1 MNTAVQSY
9 TEATN
14 EESREIMSN
23 TTTKKS
29 NPLFEILFNVIIPS
43 IILMKLSGDEY
54 LGTAMALVVALL
66 FPIVYGGMDLIR
78 NKKFNFI
85 AALGFV
91 SVLLTGGIGLL
102 ELDTRWLAV
111 KEALIPGLIGLAVLG
126 STFTRYPLMQKMVLN
141 DTVLNLEV
149 ITERLKEN
157 GKTEAFDRCL
167 MSSNYL
173 FASTFAFSSA
183 MNYFLATWIVT
194 SPAGTPEFNEEL
206 GKLTLYSYPMIA
218 IPSMLMM
225 FGIFYYVWR
234 QIRAMTS
241 LETEQI
247 FHTK

>member
-1 MNTAVQSY
+1 
-9 TEATN
+9 
-14 EESREIMSN
+14 MSN
-23 TTTKKS
+23 TTAKKS
-29 NPLFEILFNVIIPS
+29 NPLVEILFNVFVPS
-43 IILMKLSGDEY
+43 FILMKFSGEEH
-54 LGTAMALVVALL
+54 LGTALALVVALL

-85 AALGFV
+85 SALGFV

-102 ELDTRWLAV
+102 ELDTKWLAL
-111 KEALIPGLIGLAVLG
+111 KEALIPGLIGFAVFG

-141 DTVLNLEV
+141 DTVLNLDL
-149 ITERLKEN
+149 ITQRLKER
-157 GKTEAFDRCL
+157 GKTDAFERCL

-173 FASTFAFSSA
+173 FASTFAFSSV

-194 SPAGTPEFNEEL
+194 SPAGTVEFNEEL
-206 GKLTLYSYPMIA
+206 GKLTLYSYPVIA

-234 QIRAMTS
+234 QIRSMTS

>member
-1 MNTAVQSY
+1 
-9 TEATN
+9 
-14 EESREIMSN
+14 MSN
-23 TTTKKS
+23 TENKKS
-29 NPLFEILFNVIIPS
+29 NPLFEILFNVFVPS
-43 IILMKLSGDEY
+43 FILMKFSGEEH
-54 LGTAMALVVALL
+54 LGTVMALVVALA
-66 FPIVYGGMDLIR
+66 FPVAYGGMELIR

-102 ELDTRWLAV
+102 ELDTRWLAL

-126 STFTRYPLMQKMVLN
+126 STFTRYPFMQKMILN
-141 DTVLNLEV
+141 DTILNLPL
-149 ITERLKEN
+149 IKERLEES
-157 GKTEAFDRCL
+157 GKSQAFERCL
-167 MSSNYL
+167 MTSNYL
-173 FASTFAFSSA
+173 FASTFAFSSV

-194 SPAGTPEFNEEL
+194 SPAGTAEFNEEL
-206 GKLTLYSYPMIA
+206 GKLTLYSYPIIA

>member
-1 MNTAVQSY
+1 MNS
-9 TEATN
+9 
-14 EESREIMSN
+14 
-23 TTTKKS
+23 TTQKKS
-29 NPLFEILFNVIIPS
+29 NPLFEILFNVVIPS
-43 IILMKLSGDEY
+43 FILMKFSGDEH
-54 LGTAMALVVALL
+54 LGTAMALVVALA
-66 FPIVYGGMDLIR
+66 FPIAYGAMDLIR

-91 SVLLTGGIGLL
+91 SILLTGGIGLL
-102 ELDTRWLAV
+102 ELDTRWLAL

-126 STFTRYPLMQKMVLN
+126 STFTRYPFMQKMVLN
-141 DTVLNLEV
+141 DTVLNLEL

-157 GKTEAFDRCL
+157 NKTQAFERCL

-194 SPAGTPEFNEEL
+194 SPAGTAEFNEEL
-206 GKLTLYSYPMIA
+206 GKLTLYSYPIIA

-234 QIRAMTS
+234 QIRAMTA

-247 FHTK
+247 FHAK

>member
-1 MNTAVQSY
+1 
-9 TEATN
+9 
-14 EESREIMSN
+14 MSN
-23 TTTKKS
+23 TTAKKS
-29 NPLFEILFNVIIPS
+29 NPLFEILFNVFIPS
-43 IILMKLSGDEY
+43 FILMKYSGEEH

-66 FPIVYGGMDLIR
+66 FPVVYGGMDLIR
-78 NKKFNFI
+78 NKKFNFFS
-85 AALGFV
+85 ALGFI

-102 ELDTRWLAV
+102 ELDTRWLAL
-111 KEALIPGLIGLAVLG
+111 KEALIPGLIGIAVLG

-141 DTVLNLEV
+141 DTVLNLAL
-149 ITERLKEN
+149 INERLREN
-157 GKTEAFDRCL
+157 GKTDAFERCL

-194 SPAGTPEFNEEL
+194 SPSGTAAFNEEL

-225 FGIFYYVWR
+225 FGIFYYIWR

-247 FHTK
+247 FHIK

>member
-1 MNTAVQSY
+1 
-9 TEATN
+9 
-14 EESREIMSN
+14 MSN
-23 TTTKKS
+23 TTAKKS
-29 NPLFEILFNVIIPS
+29 NPLFEILFNVFIPS
-43 IILMKLSGDEY
+43 FILMKYSGEEH

-66 FPIVYGGMDLIR
+66 FPVVYGGMALIR

-85 AALGFV
+85 SALGFI

-102 ELDTRWLAV
+102 ELDTRWLAL
-111 KEALIPGLIGLAVLG
+111 KEALIPGLIGIAVLG

-141 DTVLNLEV
+141 DTVLNLAL
-149 ITERLKEN
+149 INERLREN
-157 GKTEAFDRCL
+157 GKTDAFERCL

-194 SPAGTPEFNEEL
+194 SPSGTAAFNEEL

-225 FGIFYYVWR
+225 FGIFYYIWR

-247 FHTK
+247 FHIK

>member
-1 MNTAVQSY
+1 
-9 TEATN
+9 
-14 EESREIMSN
+14 MSN
-23 TTTKKS
+23 TTAKKS
-29 NPLFEILFNVIIPS
+29 NPLVEILFNVFVPS
-43 IILMKLSGDEY
+43 FILMKFSGEEH
-54 LGTAMALVVALL
+54 LGTALALVVALL

-85 AALGFV
+85 SALGFV

-102 ELDTRWLAV
+102 ELDTKWLAL
-111 KEALIPGLIGLAVLG
+111 KEALIPGLIGLAVFG

-141 DTVLNLEV
+141 DTVLNLNL
-149 ITERLKEN
+149 ITQRLKER
-157 GKTEAFDRCL
+157 GKTDAFERCL

-173 FASTFAFSSA
+173 FASTFAFSSV

-194 SPAGTPEFNEEL
+194 SPAGTVEFNEEL
-206 GKLTLYSYPMIA
+206 GKLTLYSYPVIA

-234 QIRAMTS
+234 QIRSMTS

>member
-1 MNTAVQSY
+1 
-9 TEATN
+9 
-14 EESREIMSN
+14 MSN
-23 TTTKKS
+23 TTAKKP
-29 NPLFEILFNVIIPS
+29 NPLFEILFNVFIPS
-43 IILMKLSGDEY
+43 FILMKFSGDEH

-66 FPIVYGGMDLIR
+66 FPIIYGGMDLVR

-85 AALGFV
+85 SALGFI

-102 ELDTRWLAV
+102 ELDTRWLAL

-126 STFTRYPLMQKMVLN
+126 STFTRYPMMQKLVLN
-141 DTVLNLEV
+141 DTVLNLAL
-149 ITERLKEN
+149 INQRLKEN
-157 GKTEAFDRCL
+157 GKTDAFERCL

-194 SPAGTPEFNEEL
+194 SPSGTAAFNEEL
-206 GKLTLYSYPMIA
+206 GKMTLYSYPMIA

-225 FGIFYYVWR
+225 FGIFYYIWR
-234 QIRAMTS
+234 QVRAMTS

-247 FHTK
+247 FHLK

>member
-1 MNTAVQSY
+1 MNSTSQ
-9 TEATN
+9 
-14 EESREIMSN
+14 
-23 TTTKKS
+23 KKS
-29 NPLFEILFNVIIPS
+29 NPLFEILFNVVIPS
-43 IILMKLSGDEY
+43 FILMKFSGDEH
-54 LGTAMALVVALL
+54 LGTAVALVVALA
-66 FPIVYGGMDLIR
+66 FPIAYGGMDLVR

-102 ELDTRWLAV
+102 ELDTRWLAL
-111 KEALIPGLIGLAVLG
+111 KEALIPGLIGLAVLV
-126 STFTRYPLMQKMVLN
+126 STFTRYPFMQKMVLN
-141 DTVLNLEV
+141 DSVLNLAL

-157 GKTEAFDRCL
+157 GKSQAFERCL

-206 GKLTLYSYPMIA
+206 GKLTLYSYPIIA

>member
-1 MNTAVQSY
+1 
-9 TEATN
+9 
-14 EESREIMSN
+14 MSN
-23 TTTKKS
+23 TTAKKP
-29 NPLFEILFNVIIPS
+29 NPLFEILFNVFIPS
-43 IILMKLSGDEY
+43 FILMKFSSDEH

-66 FPIVYGGMDLIR
+66 FPIIYGGMDLVR

-85 AALGFV
+85 SALGFI

-102 ELDTRWLAV
+102 ELDTRWLAL

-126 STFTRYPLMQKMVLN
+126 STFTRYPLMQKLVLN
-141 DTVLNLEV
+141 DTVLNLSL
-149 ITERLKEN
+149 INERLKEN
-157 GKTEAFDRCL
+157 GQSEAFERCL

-194 SPAGTPEFNEEL
+194 SPSGTAAFNEEL
-206 GKLTLYSYPMIA
+206 GKMTLYSYPMIA

-225 FGIFYYVWR
+225 FGIFYYIWR
-234 QIRAMTS
+234 QVRTMTS

-247 FHTK
+247 FHLK

>member
-1 MNTAVQSY
+1 
-9 TEATN
+9 
-14 EESREIMSN
+14 MSN
-23 TTTKKS
+23 TTAKKS
-29 NPLFEILFNVIIPS
+29 NPLVEILFNVFVPS
-43 IILMKLSGDEY
+43 FILMKFSGEEH
-54 LGTAMALVVALL
+54 LGTALALVVALL

-85 AALGFV
+85 SALGFV

-102 ELDTRWLAV
+102 ELDTKWLAL
-111 KEALIPGLIGLAVLG
+111 KEALIPGLIGLAVFG

-141 DTVLNLEV
+141 DTVLNLEL
-149 ITERLKEN
+149 ITQRLKER
-157 GKTEAFDRCL
+157 GKTDAFEHCL

-173 FASTFAFSSA
+173 FASTFAFSSV

-194 SPAGTPEFNEEL
+194 SPAGTVEFNEEL
-206 GKLTLYSYPMIA
+206 GKLTLYSYPVIA

-234 QIRAMTS
+234 QIRSMTS

>member
-1 MNTAVQSY
+1 MN
-9 TEATN
+9 
-14 EESREIMSN
+14 N
-23 TTTKKS
+23 TTEKKS
-29 NPLFEILFNVIIPS
+29 NPLFEVLFNVFIPS
-43 IILMKLSGDEY
+43 FILMKFSGEEH

-66 FPIVYGGMDLIR
+66 FPIAYGGMDLIR

-85 AALGFV
+85 AALGFI

-102 ELDTRWLAV
+102 ELDTRWLAL

-126 STFTRYPLMQKMVLN
+126 STFTRYPLMQKMLLN
-141 DTVLNLEV
+141 DSVLNLEL
-149 ITERLKEN
+149 INQRLREN
-157 GKTEAFDRCL
+157 GKTEAFERCL

-173 FASTFAFSSA
+173 FASTFAFSSV

-194 SPAGTPEFNEEL
+194 SPAGTAAFNEEL
-206 GKLTLYSYPMIA
+206 GKLTLYSYPAIA

-225 FGIFYYVWR
+225 FGIFYYIWR
-234 QIRAMTS
+234 QVRAMTH

>member
-1 MNTAVQSY
+1 
-9 TEATN
+9 
-14 EESREIMSN
+14 MSN

-29 NPLFEILFNVIIPS
+29 NPLFEILFNVFIPS
-43 IILMKLSGDEY
+43 FILMKFSGEEH
-54 LGTAMALVVALL
+54 LGTVMTLVVALA

-102 ELDTRWLAV
+102 ELDTRWLAL

-126 STFTRYPLMQKMVLN
+126 STFTRYPFMQKMILN
-141 DTVLNLEV
+141 DTVLNLAL

-157 GKTEAFDRCL
+157 GKTDAFERCL

-206 GKLTLYSYPMIA
+206 GKLTLYSYPIIA

-234 QIRAMTS
+234 QIRSMTS

-247 FHTK
+247 FHIK

>member
-1 MNTAVQSY
+1 
-9 TEATN
+9 
-14 EESREIMSN
+14 MSN
-23 TTTKKS
+23 TTAKKS
-29 NPLFEILFNVIIPS
+29 NPLVEILFNVFVPS
-43 IILMKLSGDEY
+43 FILMKFSGEEH
-54 LGTAMALVVALL
+54 LGTALALVVALL
-66 FPIVYGGMDLIR
+66 FPIVYGGMELIR

-85 AALGFV
+85 SALGFV

-102 ELDTRWLAV
+102 ELDTKWLAL
-111 KEALIPGLIGLAVLG
+111 KEALIPGLIGLAVFG

-141 DTVLNLEV
+141 DTVLNLDL
-149 ITERLKEN
+149 ITQRLKER
-157 GKTEAFDRCL
+157 GKTDAFERCL

-173 FASTFAFSSA
+173 FASTFAFSSV

-194 SPAGTPEFNEEL
+194 SPAGTVEFNEEL
-206 GKLTLYSYPMIA
+206 GKLTLYSYPVIA

-234 QIRAMTS
+234 QIRSMTS

>member
-1 MNTAVQSY
+1 
-9 TEATN
+9 
-14 EESREIMSN
+14 MSN
-23 TTTKKS
+23 TTAKKS
-29 NPLFEILFNVIIPS
+29 NPLVEILFNVFVPS
-43 IILMKLSGDEY
+43 FILMKFSGEEH
-54 LGTAMALVVALL
+54 LGTALALVVALL

-85 AALGFV
+85 SALGFV

-102 ELDTRWLAV
+102 ELDTKWLAL
-111 KEALIPGLIGLAVLG
+111 KEALIPGLIGLAVFG

-141 DTVLNLEV
+141 DTVLNLDL
-149 ITERLKEN
+149 ITQRLKER
-157 GKTEAFDRCL
+157 GKTDTFERCL

-173 FASTFAFSSA
+173 FASTFAFSSV

-194 SPAGTPEFNEEL
+194 SPAGTVEFNEEL
-206 GKLTLYSYPMIA
+206 GKLTLYSYPVIA

-234 QIRAMTS
+234 QIRSMTS

>member
-1 MNTAVQSY
+1 
-9 TEATN
+9 
-14 EESREIMSN
+14 MSN
-23 TTTKKS
+23 TTAKKS
-29 NPLFEILFNVIIPS
+29 NPLFEILFNVFIPS
-43 IILMKLSGDEY
+43 LILMKFSGEEH
-54 LGTAMALVVALL
+54 LGTAMALIVALA
-66 FPIVYGGMDLIR
+66 FPIAYGLMDLIR

-102 ELDTRWLAV
+102 ELDTRWLAL
-111 KEALIPGLIGLAVLG
+111 KEALIPGLICLAVLG
-126 STFTRYPLMQKMVLN
+126 STFTRYPFMQKMILN
-141 DTVLNLEV
+141 DTVLNLSL
-149 ITERLKEN
+149 IKERLNEN
-157 GKTEAFDRCL
+157 GKTVAFERCL

-206 GKLTLYSYPMIA
+206 GKLTLYSYPIIA

>member
-1 MNTAVQSY
+1 MN
-9 TEATN
+9 
-14 EESREIMSN
+14 N
-23 TTTKKS
+23 TTAKKS
-29 NPLFEILFNVIIPS
+29 NPLFEILFNVFIPS
-43 IILMKLSGDEY
+43 FILMKFSGDEH
-54 LGTAMALVVALL
+54 LGTAMALVVALM
-66 FPIVYGGMDLIR
+66 FPIGYGGMDLIR

-85 AALGFV
+85 SALGFV

-102 ELDTRWLAV
+102 ELDTRWLAL

-126 STFTRYPLMQKMVLN
+126 STFTRYPLMQKMILN
-141 DTVLNLEV
+141 DTVLNLDL
-149 ITERLKEN
+149 IRQRLQQN
-157 GKTEAFDRCL
+157 GKTEQFERCL

-194 SPAGTPEFNEEL
+194 SPAGTAEFNEEL
-206 GKLTLYSYPMIA
+206 GKMTLYSYPAIA

-225 FGIFYYVWR
+225 FVIFYYIWR
-234 QIRAMTS
+234 QVRAMTS